1 MKRLLQI
8 LLSFLIVAPL
18 SGSLVALAGS
28 DPLARTESNCNFGMV
43 KGEQSKSCHV
53 PIPNQCTVAQYP
65 GLAEPW
71 AEVSK
76 GGRTTCQFDRAQTD
90 WKTTIVGTCQSC
102 TTDQC
107 SARFSVMFNCP
118 TPTAPSNSQILRR

>member
-1 MKRLLQI
+1 MKNLFQVPFYILMAV
-8 LLSFLIVAPL
+8 LLS
-18 SGSLVALAGS
+18 GNLVALAGS

-53 PIPNQCTVAQYP
+53 PIPNRCTVAQYP
-65 GLAEPW
+65 GLAEPL

-76 GGRTTCQFDRAQTD
+76 GGRTTCQFDQAQTD
-90 WKTTIVGTCQSC
+90 WKTTIVGTCQAC

-107 SARFSVMFNCP
+107 SARFSVKFNCP
-118 TPTAPSNSQILRR
+118 SPTPSSHFQNLGR